1 MEDKLAGKELLASI
15 RTANRLAYE
24 YQKRILEFM
33 SYFKMKFR
41 LEDNQIAAI
50 KRDSNAFYKTKAY
63 SDDYSDANLKVW
75 TNMWAWDF
83 IYTNLMEYYCGWTKR
98 IKCLFVC
105 HLFK

>member
-41 LEDNQIAAI
+41 L
-50 KRDSNAFYKTKAY
+50 
-63 SDDYSDANLKVW
+63 
-75 TNMWAWDF
+75 
-83 IYTNLMEYYCGWTKR
+83 
-98 IKCLFVC
+98 
-105 HLFK
+105 

>member
-75 TNMWAWDF
+75 TNGHGILSIQISWNTTLDG
-83 IYTNLMEYYCGWTKR
+83 LKG